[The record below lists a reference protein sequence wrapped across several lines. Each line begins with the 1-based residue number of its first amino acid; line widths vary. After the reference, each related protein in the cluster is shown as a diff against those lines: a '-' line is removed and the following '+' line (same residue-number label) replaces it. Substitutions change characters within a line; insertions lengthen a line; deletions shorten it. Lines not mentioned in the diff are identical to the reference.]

1 MCLYSSPSSH
11 KLVCTYK
18 KIIGSHLYYTIL
30 LLFIGVIPPKSGTLV
45 TRKASIMKANA
56 MRKRSEKEEEEEVKV
71 EMEEE
76 VEEEMEEV
84 LDMEVV
90 EYSQRK
96 MSTHSIR
103 RNGGEYRSFVS
114 DDRFE
119 VINLL
124 LVYMYMLL
132 NKFIASV
139 LLLLLC
145 VVEDREIEKKNTCTC
160 KSILFIYYYY
170 Y

>member
-1 MCLYSSPSSH
+1 MCANILCN
-11 KLVCTYK
+11 KLVLSAWCAYIQVLPPIILYALK
-18 KIIGSHLYYTIL
+18 IGSLLYYTILL

-84 LDMEVV
+84 LDMEV
-90 EYSQRK
+90 YSQRK

-124 LVYMYMLL
+124 FYMYMLVYCL
-132 NKFIASV
+132 SIIIIIIA
-139 LLLLLC
+139 C
-145 VVEDREIEKKNTCTC
+145 GRGQRDREEE
-160 KSILFIYYYY
+160 YMHM
-170 Y
+170 